1 MTTHAF
7 CWISLLIAS
16 LQLNKKLDTLLT
28 ILPILLTVVN
38 WSHVCN
44 YLFRNRPVGEAM
56 TVGYTEFLIWL
67 QVECMIF
74 PACIFA
80 PIVFMFCRA
89 WGEHAW

>member
-1 MTTHAF
+1 MAVSF
-7 CWISLLIAS
+7 
-16 LQLNKKLDTLLT
+16 QLSKKLDTALT
-28 ILPILLTVVN
+28 VAPILLTVVN
-38 WSHVCN
+38 WANVCN